1 MQIIIES
8 PGPTSRSLLGYT
20 LLIPTCFVLP
30 VTIYPCLGQFAACP
44 DGAVGRDEAANGA
57 AIQNTGLHGPPPD
70 HGWHDSFTSVLDAGV
85 GGHPNTPQHLVNTPT
100 STSE

>member
-1 MQIIIES
+1 MQIITGS
-8 PGPTSRSLLGYT
+8 PGPTSWSLLGYA
-20 LLIPTCFVLP
+20 LLAPARFLLP
-30 VTIYPCLGQFAACP
+30 VTMYPGLRQFAACP

-70 HGWHDSFTSVLDAGV
+70 HGRHDSFTSVLGAGV
-85 GGHPNTPQHLVNTPT
+85 GGHPNTLQHLVNTPT